1 MDFQNEKVALHL
13 EVVRY
18 QFKDAKEECDRNWL
32 IVKAKLSEG
41 NKVFETM
48 DPFLQTF
55 DLQHMKKWFQLLPNP
70 TYTEL
75 DFIEPNIAFELMG
88 KNEGEFQIVVRLSQE
103 LTPSWCKE
111 EEYGFSISITHEDR
125 EKIIRFIEEQQRNF
139 PKR

>member
-1 MDFQNEKVALHL
+1 
-13 EVVRY
+13 
-18 QFKDAKEECDRNWL
+18 
-32 IVKAKLSEG
+32 
-41 NKVFETM
+41 M

-55 DLQHMKKWFQLLPNP
+55 DLQHMKKWFQSLPNP

-111 EEYGFSISITHEDR
+111 EEYEFSISITHEDR

>member
-1 MDFQNEKVALHL
+1 MDFQNEKGALHL

-55 DLQHMKKWFQLLPNP
+55 DLQHMKKWFQSLPNP

-111 EEYGFSISITHEDR
+111 EEYEFSISITHEDR

>member
-18 QFKDAKEECDRNWL
+18 QFKDAKEECDRNWF

-55 DLQHMKKWFQLLPNP
+55 DLQHMKKWFQSLPNP

-75 DFIEPNIAFELMG
+75 DFLEPNIAFELMG

-111 EEYGFSISITHEDR
+111 EEYEFSISITHEDR

>member
-48 DPFLQTF
+48 DPLLQTF
-55 DLQHMKKWFQLLPNP
+55 DLQHMKKWFQSLPNP

-111 EEYGFSISITHEDR
+111 EGYEFSISITHEDR

>member
-1 MDFQNEKVALHL
+1 MNFQNKKIVLHL
-13 EVVRY
+13 EVVKY

-55 DLQHMKKWFQLLPNP
+55 DLQRMKKWFQSLPNP

-88 KNEGEFQIVVRLSQE
+88 KMKMSFKL
-103 LTPSWCKE
+103 
-111 EEYGFSISITHEDR
+111 
-125 EKIIRFIEEQQRNF
+125 
-139 PKR
+139 